1 MGNIERLR
9 KKLATKDSLLEK
21 SFHSSNQILVAHWRQ
36 IIIHDGKDFT
46 MSMTLIKKKKTLE
59 LKEENLTKIYTM
71 LEP

>member
-1 MGNIERLR
+1 MGNIKHLR

-21 SFHSSNQILVAHWRQ
+21 VFHLSNQILVAHWRQ
-36 IIIHDGKDFT
+36 IIIHDEKDFT
-46 MSMTLIKKKKTLE
+46 MSMTLIKKKNLE